1 MSLTLR
7 TTFGCTEAVLDAEGS
22 LKRFY
27 QVANLLKDLF
37 DIQFINKEDDFDAIN
52 WDFFL
57 ARQRITLHYSIYN
70 GVSIFPTK
78 TKDARRRENNLVV
91 ELGTVL
97 AERLRL
103 TDTQQ
108 QQQLA

>member
-7 TTFGCTEAVLDAEGS
+7 TTFGCTEAVLDNEGS

-27 QVANLLKDLF
+27 QIADLLKELF
-37 DIQFINKEDDFDAIN
+37 DVEFVNKEDDFDAIN

-57 ARQRITLHYSIYN
+57 ARHRLTLHYSIYN

-91 ELGTVL
+91 ELGSVL
-97 AERLRL
+97 VERLRL
-103 TDTQQ
+103 ADSR
-108 QQQLA
+108 QQLA

>member
-27 QVANLLKDLF
+27 QIADLLKELF
-37 DIQFINKEDDFDAIN
+37 DIQFINKEDEFDAIN

-57 ARQRITLHYSIYN
+57 ARQRLTLHYSIYN

-91 ELGTVL
+91 ELASVL
-97 AERLRL
+97 EEKLRL
-103 TDTQQ
+103 TNGR
-108 QQQLA
+108 QQLA

>member
-7 TTFGCTEAVLDAEGS
+7 TTFGCTEAVLDNEGS

-27 QVANLLKDLF
+27 QIADLLKELF
-37 DIQFINKEDDFDAIN
+37 DVQFVNKEDEFDAIN

-57 ARQRITLHYSIYN
+57 ARHRLTLHYSIYN
-70 GVSIFPTK
+70 GVLIYPTK

-91 ELGTVL
+91 ELASVL
-97 AERLRL
+97 EERLRL
-103 TDTQQ
+103 TNTRQQ
-108 QQQLA
+108 FA

>member
-7 TTFGCTEAVLDAEGS
+7 TTFGCTEAVLDDDGS

-27 QVANLLKDLF
+27 QVAGILKDLF

-57 ARQRITLHYSIYN
+57 ARHRLTLHYSIYN
-70 GVSIFPTK
+70 GISIFPTK
-78 TKDARRRENNLVV
+78 TKDARRAENNIVV
-91 ELGTVL
+91 ELASVL
-97 AERLRL
+97 EEKLRL
-103 TDTQQ
+103 TDSR
-108 QQQLA
+108 QQLA

>member
-7 TTFGCTEAVLDAEGS
+7 TSLGCTEAVIDDDGG

-27 QVANLLKDLF
+27 QIAGILTDDFEVNF
-37 DIQFINKEDDFDAIN
+37 TNKEDDFDAISWN
-52 WDFFL
+52 FAL
-57 ARQRITLHYSIYN
+57 GNYKLTLHYSIYN

-103 TDTQQ
+103 TDVQ